1 MPTVTSVSRD
11 EEHNFSKPVMGE
23 IVLLEGLG
31 VEGDSHCGVTTQHR
45 YLVKKDPGRANLC
58 QVHLLQS
65 ELYDDLA
72 QKGYN
77 ASAGQ
82 LGENVTTAGIDLM
95 SLPLGAL
102 VNLGETAVLEITGRR
117 SPCNQI
123 NGLAKGLMKAVFAAD
138 EAGKKEPR
146 AGVMSV
152 VRRGGVVRAGDS
164 IHVTA
169 PAGPAL
175 PLPFV

>member
-1 MPTVTSVSRD
+1 M
-11 EEHNFSKPVMGE
+11 
-23 IVLLEGLG
+23 LLEGVG

-45 YLVKKDPGRANLC
+45 YLMKKDPGLPNLC

-72 QKGYN
+72 VKGFS
-77 ASAGQ
+77 ATAGQ
-82 LGENVTTAGIDLM
+82 LGENVTTRGIDLM
-95 SLPLGAL
+95 ALPLGAL
-102 VNLGETAVLEITGRR
+102 VSIGNTAVLEITGRR

-123 NGLAKGLMKAVFAAD
+123 NGLEKGLMKAVFAAD
-138 EAGKKEPR
+138 STGKLEPR

-164 IHVTA
+164 IHISA